1 MYVRCMKDTFVI
13 FKNNDCSNE
22 FLKSLFNLH
31 PSLKYTRED
40 EQQSTISFFDVS
52 VQRNDNGKYNTKTY
66 KNQNS
71 SIVLFRGLPFIL
83 KNEIRRFSWSH

>member
-52 VQRNDNGKYNTKTY
+52 VQRNDNGKYNTRICRK
-66 KNQNS
+66 S
-71 SIVLFRGLPFIL
+71 RVSLFFFRGLPFVI
-83 KNEIRRFSWSH
+83 KN